1 MKPLFIG
8 LCLLMATALQAVTI
22 KWSVHTLQYNWTT
35 EATAYF
41 VYSESQ
47 FDPGNDYQAAYT
59 AASGYKD
66 PSDPNAPDPNPV
78 VKATLIR
85 NPSTNQKHGYTG
97 YLSYDATAQ
106 GYSQGYYYLVFV
118 KGTDFAETNEYA
130 VAGGVKYKDDGT
142 TGVYNSVVDG
152 EQSPNYGDY
161 VEIPILGGTWTA
173 AKTPEPTTFALLALG
188 IAGLALRRKMR

>member
-8 LCLLMATALQAVTI
+8 LCLLMATALQAVTV
-22 KWSVHTLQYNWTT
+22 KWSVQTLQYDWTT

-41 VYSESQ
+41 VYSESE
-47 FDPGNDYQAAYT
+47 FSADNNYLAAYT

-66 PSDPNAPDPNPV
+66 PNAQDPNPAV
-78 VKATLIR
+78 VKATLSK
-85 NPSTNQKHGYTG
+85 NPVSDQKYGYMG
-97 YLSYDATAQ
+97 SLSYDTKAT
-106 GYSQGYYYLVFV
+106 GFYYLVFV
-118 KGTDFAETNEYA
+118 KGKDFADTNEYA
-130 VAGGVKYKDDGT
+130 VAGGVQYKADGS

-152 EQSPNYGDY
+152 EQPPNNGDY

>member
-22 KWSVHTLQYNWTT
+22 KWSVHTLQYDWTT

-41 VYSESQ
+41 VYSESE
-47 FDPGNDYQAAYT
+47 FSADNNYQAAYT
-59 AASGYKD
+59 AARDGQGTSAVVSATLTTHQSSGLKYGYKG
-66 PSDPNAPDPNPV
+66 
-78 VKATLIR
+78 I
-85 NPSTNQKHGYTG
+85 
-97 YLSYDATAQ
+97 LSYDTSAK
-106 GYSQGYYYLVFV
+106 GYYYLVFV
-118 KGTDFAETNEYA
+118 KGTNFAEAKEYA
-130 VAGGVKYKDDGT
+130 VAGGVQYKADGT

-152 EQSPNYGDY
+152 EQTPNNGDY

-188 IAGLALRRKMR
+188 IAGLALRRKMC